1 MILLFVFFLTALSY
15 GQDPTFITVSR
26 AMELMGKKFE
36 ISVVAADE
44 EIGYINIEE
53 AVAEIQRIEK
63 MLSPLDE
70 TSETFLINK
79 NAGIQPVKVAREL
92 FKLIERAIQI
102 SEITEGAFDI
112 TYAAM
117 DEVWQSD
124 QSMLSPP
131 AEDVIK
137 KALKKV
143 GYQKILLNHEEST
156 VFLKE
161 KGMKIGFVG
170 IGKGYAVD
178 MAKEL
183 LVSKGVRGGMIN
195 ASGDLT
201 TWGTRASGEKWL
213 MGIEDPMD
221 PERIIS
227 WLPIV
232 ESSAA
237 TSRNDGRTLP
247 SGGVRYTNIIDP
259 RTGHPATGIHRVSIF
274 SKTAELC
281 DALATA
287 VFVMGTGEGLALIAQ
302 LRGTQALIVDS
313 NNNLHKSSGLILEN
327 NGQKPGM

>member
-1 MILLFVFFLTALSY
+1 V
-15 GQDPTFITVSR
+15 GRVV
-26 AMELMGKKFE
+26 ELMGNSFE

-53 AVAEIQRIEK
+53 AAAEIQRIEK
-63 MLSPLDE
+63 MISPLDG

-79 NAGIQPVKVAREL
+79 NAGIQPVKVEREL

-117 DEVWQSD
+117 DGVWRFD
-124 QSMLSPP
+124 QNMWSPP
-131 AEDVIK
+131 AEDTIK
-137 KALKKV
+137 KALEKV
-143 GYQKILLNHEEST
+143 GYQKILLDHENST
-156 VFLKE
+156 VFLRE
-161 KGMKIGFVG
+161 KGMKIGFDG

-183 LVSKGVRGGMIN
+183 LVSKGVRAGMIN

-201 TWGTRASGEKWL
+201 TWGTRASGKKWL
-213 MGIEDPMD
+213 MGIEDPLD
-221 PERIIS
+221 PENIIS
-227 WLPIV
+227 WIPIV

-237 TSRNDGRTLP
+237 TSRNDEKFVHF
-247 SGGVRYTNIIDP
+247 GGVRYSNILDP
-259 RTGHPATGIHRVSIF
+259 RTGHPATGIRRVSIF
-274 SKTAELC
+274 SKTAELS

-287 VFVMGTGEGLALIAQ
+287 VFVMGTEEGLALIAQ

-327 NGQKPGM
+327 VGQKPGK